1 LVFHWNDGMRPYSM
15 HPRQPSVLRM
25 PDHKK
30 KEMVAAQAASVQ
42 IIMARYQQLE
52 LLEDRDFPLHVQMRS
67 VSDRLK
73 VFGHYVQFVIGRSQ
87 QPLIKGRIREW
98 NVRCES
104 QRIAAE
110 TGASFEKVYELFISL
125 MTPYIR
131 TR

>member
-1 LVFHWNDGMRPYSM
+1 MRPYIT

-25 PDHKK
+25 PEHKK

-42 IIMARYQQLE
+42 IIMNRYRQLE
-52 LLEDRDFPLHVQMRS
+52 LLEVRDLPLYVQMRS

-98 NVRCES
+98 DVRIES
-104 QRIAAE
+104 RKIAAE
-110 TGASFEKVYELFISL
+110 TGASFDEVYDLFMSL
-125 MTPYIR
+125 MSPYIR
-131 TR
+131 LR